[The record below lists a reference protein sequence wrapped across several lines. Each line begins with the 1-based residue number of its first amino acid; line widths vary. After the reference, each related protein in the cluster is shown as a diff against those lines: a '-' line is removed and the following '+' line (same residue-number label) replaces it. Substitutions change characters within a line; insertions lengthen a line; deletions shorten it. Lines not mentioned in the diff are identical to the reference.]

1 MSMPLAAWADG
12 VWTTE
17 YDGEP
22 WVRNASRPY
31 EVKHGLEGR
40 HISLWASHGRYY
52 RQGTHNWEWQRPAL
66 FGTREDLFTQTI
78 VSTYLIPM
86 LENAGAVVFM
96 PRERDM
102 QTHEVIVD
110 NDQPAQLVSYR
121 EATTRQAWGSA
132 PGAGFAL
139 RRGPYTDGENPFSF
153 GTARMADAV
162 KSQQR
167 QSTATY
173 QPNIPAAGRYAVYVS
188 YPKMENAV
196 PDAHYTVYHQGQA
209 TEIRVNQRMGAGTW
223 VYIGTYDFDSGTS
236 QANRVVVSNYSRHD
250 GTVGTDAVRFGGGM
264 GNIARGDATA
274 GMLQVP
280 SNQTVSGVPRFLE
293 GSRYWAQWAGMPYDV
308 YSPKM
313 GADDYSDDINARSL
327 MTNYLGGGSPYMP
340 GHDGLGVPIEMA
352 LAIHSDAGYERDGVS
367 VYGPLAICTT
377 QDGAGKKAEYAVADS
392 YEGGPSRFVSYTMAE
407 RLLADEEREMQ
418 RFAPDWVA
426 RGVKDKNYSETR
438 LPAVPSAILETM
450 SHQSFPDMLY
460 GQDPN
465 FRFYLARTIYKSL
478 LRQIGVMHG
487 LSRMVVQPLAPHNFA
502 VTMGKDNN
510 EVILSWAATDDPMEP
525 TAAPSGY
532 VLYTAVDGGGFDNG
546 VLLPARTT
554 HKLHV
559 EPEHLYRFRM
569 TAVNAG
575 GESFPT
581 TTLVACRRS
590 RAAGTVMIIDGF
602 NRLAS
607 PAVVNDSLT
616 QGFDLDA
623 DMGVTLG
630 PTMGW
635 AGRQTHFDRAAMGR
649 TDSEG
654 LGATDQSLV
663 GQLIAGNDRNHVAEH
678 AEGIMEL
685 TLYNIVSA
693 DADAVATGLVS
704 LRDINAVDLV
714 LGLQQDDGH
723 SLVRYQAMSLNLQ
736 QQLRQYAH
744 LHGSLLVSGAFLG
757 SDMQSEDDRRFLSD
771 ILHCRHTATNRSA
784 SESVQGLGL
793 TTPIYRQPNAQH
805 YFAPRC
811 DVLEPTTKGAFPIMS
826 YPNGNSAA
834 VAYSNK
840 GQGMV
845 AVGFP
850 LECIKNKKQ
859 RRDIISTLVKYVL
872 Q

>member
-1 MSMPLAAWADG
+1 MSLPAWADG
-12 VWTTE
+12 VWTDE
-17 YDGEP
+17 YRGEP
-22 WVRNASRPY
+22 WVRNASRPFD
-31 EVKHGLEGR
+31 VKYGLDGR
-40 HISLWASHGRYY
+40 HISVWASHGRYY
-52 RQGTHNWEWQRPAL
+52 RQGTHKWEWQRPAL

-102 QTHEVIVD
+102 QTQEVIVD
-110 NDQPAQLVSYR
+110 NDQPAQVVSYR
-121 EATTRQAWGSA
+121 ETTARQAWRTA
-132 PGAGFAL
+132 PCTGFAP

-162 KSQQR
+162 KSRQR
-167 QSTATY
+167 QSTVTY
-173 QPNIPAAGRYAVYVS
+173 QPNMPVEGRYAVYVS
-188 YPKMENAV
+188 YPRMDNAV
-196 PDAHYTVYHQGQA
+196 ADAHYTVYHRGQA

-223 VYIGTYDFDSGTS
+223 VYIGTYDFGSGSS

-264 GNIARGDATA
+264 GNIARGDTA
-274 GMLQVP
+274 DTMLQLTA
-280 SNQTVSGVPRFLE
+280 SHSVSGLPRYLE
-293 GSRYWAQWAGMPYDV
+293 GARYWAQWAGMPYDI

-313 GADDYSDDINARSL
+313 GADDYSDDINSRSL

-340 GHDGLGVPIEMA
+340 GLAGLGVPIEMA
-352 LAIHSDAGYERDGVS
+352 LAVHSDAGYERDGQS

-377 QDGAGKKAEYAVADS
+377 KDGAGKKPEYAVAES
-392 YEGGPSRFVSYTMAE
+392 YPGGPNRYMSYALAE
-407 RLLADEEREMQ
+407 RLLADVEREMQ

-426 RGVKDKNYSETR
+426 RGVKDRNYSETR
-438 LPAVPSAILETM
+438 LPAVPSVILETM
-450 SHQSFPDMLY
+450 SHQSFPDMFY

-465 FRFYLARTIYKSL
+465 FRFFLARTIYKSM
-478 LRQIGVMHG
+478 LRQIALMH
-487 LSRMVVQPLAPHNFA
+487 SQKRVVVQPLAPHNFA
-502 VTMGKDNN
+502 VTMGKGRD
-510 EVILSWAATDDPMEP
+510 ELQLSWAATNDPLDP
-525 TAAPSGY
+525 TAVPTGY
-532 VLYTAVDGGGFDNG
+532 VLYTAIDDGGFDNG
-546 VLLPARTT
+546 VLLTDHTSHR
-554 HKLHV
+554 LQV
-559 EPEHLYRFRM
+559 EPEHLYRFRL
-569 TAVNAG
+569 TAVNDG

-607 PAVVNDSLT
+607 PAVVNDSLA

-635 AGRQTHFDRAAMGR
+635 AGRQTCFDRTAMGR

-663 GQLIAGNDRNHVAEH
+663 GQLIAGNNRNHVAEH
-678 AEGIMEL
+678 AEGIMAL

-693 DADAVATGLVS
+693 DADAVATGLIS
-704 LRDINAVDLV
+704 LRDISAVDLV

-723 SLVRYQAMSLNLQ
+723 SVVQYQAISPGLQ

-744 LHGSLLVSGAFLG
+744 LHGSLLVSGAYLG
-757 SDMQSEDDRRFLSD
+757 SDMQNDDDRRFMND
-771 ILHCRHTATNRSA
+771 ILHCRHTAVNRSA

-793 TTPIYRQPNAQH
+793 TTPIYRQPNAHH
-805 YFAPRC
+805 YFATRC

-834 VAYSNK
+834 VAYSSN

-859 RRDIISTLVKYVL
+859 RRNIISTLVKYIL